1 MHCVGFTAR
10 LGPRKGRQTVS
21 IHSHSRGGTTQEY
34 NSHKVME
41 HYLRSMYYDSHTIS
55 AVDPAENARCCSGF
69 LNEIFEAAKGG

>member
-1 MHCVGFTAR
+1 MHYWFHCQAR
-10 LGPRKGRQTVS
+10 AERAKAKQPLILP
-21 IHSHSRGGTTQEY
+21 GGTTQEY

-55 AVDPAENARCCSGF
+55 AVDPTEYARRCSGF